1 MKLDELK
8 NDCMKALRCLYIAVE
23 SPIADD
29 VNAKVKA
36 YIDALAR
43 DGFIAGAEA
52 QKIAAVKKVERLMAP
67 MGHYLLPSVIAAIR
81 SATVKWEVPGE

>member
-1 MKLDELK
+1 MKLDDAYFIK
-8 NDCMKALRCLYIAVE
+8 KATILETHYDGNPPYLHFKEAI
-23 SPIADD
+23 PILHQ
-29 VNAKVKA
+29 
-36 YIDALAR
+36 IAR
-43 DGFIAGAEA
+43 DGAEA